1 MIASNMEEIK
11 TVLIAGGSGLIG
23 RQLTKVLKERG
34 CRVYKLSRNARKQGQ
49 IQWNPKTKQIDE
61 NYLSKIHI
69 LINLAGANIGDRN
82 WTATRKQE
90 LIDSRVQSTLF
101 LRELAPKMPKL
112 VYYIGASGVN
122 CYDAQQAKV
131 FHEEDDYGPDFLST
145 LVRDWESASDQF
157 QGICPYMKL
166 RIAMVLSDRGGSL
179 NAMKRPI
186 FFGLGSPLG
195 SGNQYHPWIHIDD
208 LCRIIL
214 FGIQHQLEGTFNAVA
229 DCDTNRTM
237 MKGIAKYMRRPF
249 FFPAVPSG
257 ILKFFLGERS
267 MLVLSDL
274 RVSNDKIKK
283 IGFEFKFDKLN
294 KALKALF
301 PK

>member
-1 MIASNMEEIK
+1 MEEIK

-23 RQLTKVLKERG
+23 KQLTKVLKERG
-34 CRVYKLSRNARKQGQ
+34 YRVYKLSRNARKQGQ
-49 IQWNPKTKQIDE
+49 VQWNPKTKQIDE
-61 NYLSKIHI
+61 NHLSKINI
-69 LINLAGANIGDRN
+69 LINLAGASIGDKN
-82 WTATRKQE
+82 WTTPRKQE
-90 LIDSRVQSTLF
+90 LIDSRVESTIF
-101 LRELAPKMPKL
+101 LSELAAKMPKL
-112 VYYIGASGVN
+112 AYYVGASGVN
-122 CYDAQQAKV
+122 CYDLSQNKV
-131 FHEEDDYGPDFLST
+131 FQETDEYGSDFLST
-145 LVRDWESASDQF
+145 LVRDWESASDHF

-208 LCRIIL
+208 LSRIIL
-214 FGIQHQLEGTFNAVA
+214 FGIQHQLVGTFNAVA

-237 MKGIAKYMRRPF
+237 MKGIAKHMRRPF
-249 FFPAVPSG
+249 FLPAVPSG

-274 RVSNDKIKK
+274 KVSNDKIKQT
-283 IGFEFKFDKLN
+283 GFEFKFDKLY

>member
-1 MIASNMEEIK
+1 MEEIK

-23 RQLTKVLKERG
+23 KQLTKVLKERG
-34 CRVYKLSRNARKQGQ
+34 YRVYKLSRNARKQGQ
-49 IQWNPKTKQIDE
+49 VQWNPKTKQIDE
-61 NYLSKIHI
+61 NHLSKINI
-69 LINLAGANIGDRN
+69 LINLAGASIGDKN
-82 WTATRKQE
+82 WTTPRKQE
-90 LIDSRVQSTLF
+90 LIDSRVESTIF
-101 LRELAPKMPKL
+101 LSELAAKMPKL
-112 VYYIGASGVN
+112 AYYVGASGVN
-122 CYDAQQAKV
+122 CYDLSQNKV
-131 FHEEDDYGPDFLST
+131 FQETDEYGSDFLST
-145 LVRDWESASDQF
+145 LVRDWEKASDHF
-157 QGICPYMKL
+157 EGICPRMKL

-179 NAMKRPI
+179 NAMKRPV

-214 FGIQHQLEGTFNAVA
+214 FGIQHQLVGTFNAVA

-237 MKGIAKYMRRPF
+237 MKGIAKHMRRPF
-249 FFPAVPSG
+249 FLPAVPSG

-274 RVSNDKIKK
+274 EVSNDKIKQT
-283 IGFEFKFDKLN
+283 GFEFKFDKLN